1 MAAVGAAYKAL
12 ERTLSNLSGVDTE
25 QAGDA
30 INRTAIES
38 AVDEQG
44 ITAVADRGVLRAVID
59 QEKLD
64 RAVDIDEL
72 RDEVAESVASDD
84 Q

>member
-1 MAAVGAAYKAL
+1 MAVVGAYKAV
-12 ERTLSNLSGVDTE
+12 ERALSNLSGVSTE

-44 ITAVADRGVLRAVID
+44 LTAVADGGVLRAAID

-72 RDEVAESVASDD
+72 RDEVAESIASDD

>member
-1 MAAVGAAYKAL
+1 MAVVGAYKAV
-12 ERTLSNLSGVDTE
+12 ERALSNLSGVSTE
-25 QAGDA
+25 QAGEA

-44 ITAVADRGVLRAVID
+44 ITAVADRGVLWAAID

-72 RDEVAESVASDD
+72 RDEAAESIASDD

>member
-1 MAAVGAAYKAL
+1 MAVVGAYKAV
-12 ERTLSNLSGVDTE
+12 ERALSNLSGVSTE
-25 QAGDA
+25 QADDA

-44 ITAVADRGVLRAVID
+44 LTAVADGGVLRAAID

-72 RDEVAESVASDD
+72 RDEVAESIASDD

>member
-1 MAAVGAAYKAL
+1 MAVVGAYKAV
-12 ERTLSNLSGVDTE
+12 ERAVSNLPGVDTE
-25 QAGDA
+25 QAGNA
-30 INRTAIES
+30 INRTTIES

-44 ITAVADRGVLRAVID
+44 VTAVADRGVLRAAID

-64 RAVDIDEL
+64 GAVDIDEL